1 MERKIL
7 VVSDDPITSF
17 SYKSVLAPEFMLQG
31 ARSPAEALERLRRNG
46 PYLAAIVDMKAER
59 EAVLEVVAELGRIS
73 PRTMCLLLTDRRHL
87 AADLERAGPRRLFV
101 LLKDS
106 FQPARLLDI
115 LRSGLAAASPVRDES
130 RPGLGVL
137 TAEEVA
143 FLVRQPATLHARRHG
158 EIHDPELILPEAVAP
173 DGLADELLDELGSQ
187 PNPRLFELTLRQMLA
202 QAARANTLL
211 AVLDIGLVRGDGEK
225 RPLSDD
231 LVRQATR
238 RLRVRLRR
246 SDSLLRLSGDEF
258 IVILWNVAKPED
270 AQLVA
275 RDILGALS
283 ESLLP
288 DSVTVRRI
296 GASIGA
302 SVFPKDG
309 QTPEALLKKADEAI
323 FSIEIDNGH
332 TFWFPHLP

>member
-7 VVSDDPITSF
+7 LVSDDPIASF
-17 SYKSVLAPEFMLQG
+17 SYKSVLAPEFVLQG
-31 ARSPAEALERLRRNG
+31 ARSPAEARERLRRGG
-46 PYLAAIVDMKAER
+46 PYCAVIVDMKGDHA
-59 EAVLEVVAELGRIS
+59 AVLEVVAELGRVD
-73 PRTMCLLLTDRRHL
+73 PRTMCLLLTDQRHL
-87 AADLERAGPRRLFV
+87 AADLERSGPRRLFV
-101 LLKDS
+101 LLKNS

-115 LRSGLAAASPVRDES
+115 LRSGLSAAAPARDES

-137 TAEEVA
+137 TSEEVA
-143 FLVRQPATLHARRHG
+143 FLVRRPSSLRGRRQGDTLP
-158 EIHDPELILPEAVAP
+158 PELIPAASP
-173 DGLADELLDELGSQ
+173 GQDELLDELGCQ
-187 PNPRLFELTLRQMLA
+187 PNPGLFELTLRQMLA
-202 QAARANTLL
+202 QASRANTLL
-211 AVLDIGLVRGDGEK
+211 AVLDIGLVQGDGQKE
-225 RPLSDD
+225 PLSEH

-288 DSVTVRRI
+288 SSVNVRRI
-296 GASIGA
+296 GATIGA

-309 QTPEALLKKADEAI
+309 QTPETLLKKADEAI
-323 FSIEIDNGH
+323 ISIEIDNGH
-332 TFWFPHLP
+332 TFWFPNL